1 MELFNHHKSKI
12 EEAIKAL
19 GQRNYFTIYPES
31 PKLYQEDADQNARN
45 YISKTMNNNFDELL
59 QKKSD
64 VYIGEEVSPFL
75 QMGIGVKYPAYHVET
90 LITNAQFANK
100 SWNKLSVE
108 ARTGLLIEALERIKS
123 RFFDITYATM
133 HTTGQSY
140 MMSFQASGP
149 HSNDRALEAVIEGYI
164 QLTKYVNEVDWI
176 KPLGKYELKIH
187 KNFKAISKGIGLVI
201 GCSTFPIWNTVP
213 GLFANLITGNATIVK
228 PHAKAVLPIAIVV
241 AEIQKVLSEYNID
254 INTVQLAV
262 DTIDKPITKEL
273 AEHESVKLIDYT
285 GGSEFGSYIE
295 SLKNKTTFTEKAGV
309 NSVIIDSVVDLKSVM
324 QNIALSIS
332 LYSGQMC
339 TAPQNIFISKHGVK
353 TNDGIVPYEDAVKLL
368 TDSIT
373 GLVDN
378 PKAGAATLGA
388 IQSDITMKRVVSIKN
403 IGGKIALES
412 KHINNEEFV
421 DARIATPIVI
431 EVDRSQVEI
440 FGNECFGPIAFVI
453 KTDNVGDSISL
464 AKKLILDKGAITC
477 GAYSTDT
484 AVMSKI
490 EEEMNE
496 VFTPVSFNFTG
507 AALINSHAA
516 FSDLHVTGGNA
527 AGNAGFVNA
536 EYIVKRFVWV
546 GNRFA

>member
-1 MELFNHHKSKI
+1 
-12 EEAIKAL
+12 
-19 GQRNYFTIYPES
+19 
-31 PKLYQEDADQNARN
+31 
-45 YISKTMNNNFDELL
+45 
-59 QKKSD
+59 
-64 VYIGEEVSPFL
+64 
-75 QMGIGVKYPAYHVET
+75 
-90 LITNAQFANK
+90 
-100 SWNKLSVE
+100 
-108 ARTGLLIEALERIKS
+108 
-123 RFFDITYATM
+123 
-133 HTTGQSY
+133 
-140 MMSFQASGP
+140 
-149 HSNDRALEAVIEGYI
+149 
-164 QLTKYVNEVDWI
+164 
-176 KPLGKYELKIH
+176 
-187 KNFKAISKGIGLVI
+187 
-201 GCSTFPIWNTVP
+201 
-213 GLFANLITGNATIVK
+213 
-228 PHAKAVLPIAIVV
+228 VLPIAIVV

-378 PKAGAATLGA
+378 PKTGAATLGA

-453 KTDNVGDSISL
+453 KTDNVDDSISL

-484 AVMSKI
+484 DVMSKI